1 MDVVDQP
8 DNPVFLSMSAVTAVV
23 CLFESVSLLFERKI
37 VCSPPATSD
46 GMMEVRSVLV
56 VVAMWPGGR
65 FQLCGDSDLWA
76 SSPQSWTDCA
86 VRRRTLGALFLPFK
100 TTLFRMWARFR
111 LV

>member
-1 MDVVDQP
+1 M
-8 DNPVFLSMSAVTAVV
+8 A
-23 CLFESVSLLFERKI
+23 LLASQAR
-37 VCSPPATSD
+37 ATSD
-46 GMMEVRSVLV
+46 GMMEVHSKLVLV

-100 TTLFRMWARFR
+100 TTL
-111 LV
+111 VHSTYCGTSQ